1 MKIDYPLHVHF
12 LEQLEENGIEVGEQF
27 LYAGKSDWLEA
38 SVNDLLAQIIGLY
51 RRNPASLSI
60 PLLLNVHSEL
70 GDRIIATLD
79 SLLL

>member
-1 MKIDYPLHVHF
+1 MT
-12 LEQLEENGIEVGEQF
+12 
-27 LYAGKSDWLEA
+27 S
-38 SVNDLLAQIIGLY
+38 LARIIGLY

-79 SLLL
+79 SLLRRYHDRGGHIHHR